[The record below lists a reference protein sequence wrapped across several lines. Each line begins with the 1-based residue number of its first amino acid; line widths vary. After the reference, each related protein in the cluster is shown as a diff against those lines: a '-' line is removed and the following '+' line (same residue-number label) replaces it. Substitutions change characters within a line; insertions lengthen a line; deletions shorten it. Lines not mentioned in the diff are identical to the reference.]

1 MRQLTRSEA
10 EVRRTAPGRGGRPAR
25 VPRAVPQG
33 RRTRPVR
40 ATPAASPSGRAVT
53 SPAPAAA
60 RQSRPPRAPFVLLV
74 VGLLCGGL
82 VSLLLLNT
90 VLAQDSFRA
99 NELRNANNQLRQ
111 KKEAL
116 KHDNMRRE
124 MPASLSE
131 SALVQNQ
138 RPDWDKAYVLTP
150 DRVPGAAVADPVTL
164 GRSADSRSADGDRTS
179 AGQERVPG
187 TGR

>member
-1 MRQLTRSEA
+1 M
-10 EVRRTAPGRGGRPAR
+10 
-25 VPRAVPQG
+25 
-33 RRTRPVR
+33 
-40 ATPAASPSGRAVT
+40 
-53 SPAPAAA
+53 
-60 RQSRPPRAPFVLLV
+60 LLV